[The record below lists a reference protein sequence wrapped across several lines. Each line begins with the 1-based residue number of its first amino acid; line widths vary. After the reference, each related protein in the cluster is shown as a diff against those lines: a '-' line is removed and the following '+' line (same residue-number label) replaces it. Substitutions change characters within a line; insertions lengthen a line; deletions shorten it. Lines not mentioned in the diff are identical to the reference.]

1 MHVAVAREAHA
12 GQHRAAGRDLLPIE
26 ADALGESQP
35 QLQSTLA
42 GRVAVVIAN
51 PTDPH
56 APEGGI
62 LRLRQDQGVLD
73 RHPRLVVVAV
83 EHPLLQLQTR
93 QLAVVHQVVI
103 AVMIVVAALALA
115 THPVDELL
123 ARQRRARRTV
133 AHSPPP
139 TPAPPTPPPAAAA
152 AARPP
157 ERSRSS
163 GGGVVTWMEVRP
175 PPRAPAG

>member
-42 GRVAVVIAN
+42 GRVAVVIPN
-51 PTDPH
+51 PTGPH

-123 ARQRRARRTV
+123 ARQRRARRWGAPNRT
-133 AHSPPP
+133 SIPSPP
-139 TPAPPTPPPAAAA
+139 TPHPAAAA
-152 AARPP
+152 AARPR
-157 ERSRSS
+157 EASCRIR
-163 GGGVVTWMEVRP
+163 VELFTWM
-175 PPRAPAG
+175 

>member
-123 ARQRRARRTV
+123 ARQRRARRWV
-133 AHSPPP
+133 AHSRTSIPSPP
-139 TPAPPTPPPAAAA
+139 TSPPAAAA
-152 AARPP
+152 AAR
-157 ERSRSS
+157 SRESS
-163 GGGVVTWMEVRP
+163 PSIRVEVLSWV
-175 PPRAPAG
+175 

>member
-103 AVMIVVAALALA
+103 ADRKSTRLN
-115 THPVDELL
+115 
-123 ARQRRARRTV
+123 
-133 AHSPPP
+133 
-139 TPAPPTPPPAAAA
+139 
-152 AARPP
+152 
-157 ERSRSS
+157 SS
-163 GGGVVTWMEVRP
+163 HLVISYAVFCLKKKKKYYSQTETGSNCHTT
-175 PPRAPAG
+175 A

>member
-1 MHVAVAREAHA
+1 MRSGEKNSVSDEA
-12 GQHRAAGRDLLPIE
+12 
-26 ADALGESQP
+26 
-35 QLQSTLA
+35 TLA

-123 ARQRRARRTV
+123 ARQRRARPWG
-133 AHSPPP
+133 APSPPSPPP
-139 TPAPPTPPPAAAA
+139 HPTPPPAGGAGG
-152 AARPP
+152 RPP
-157 ERSRSS
+157 AAFSHRR
-163 GGGVVTWMEVRP
+163 V
-175 PPRAPAG
+175 A

>member
-123 ARQRRARRTV
+123 ARQRRARRWV
-133 AHSPPP
+133 APNP
-139 TPAPPTPPPAAAA
+139 TSLPAPATSPPAAATA
-152 AARPP
+152 APSP
-157 ERSRSS
+157 ESSRRL
-163 GGGVVTWMEVRP
+163 GV
-175 PPRAPAG
+175 